1 VPTVWGKRARRGGG
15 ALVARVCTTSL
26 PADPNGGR
34 SPIFRDRARFSANR
48 DKLNRQTPEIERLVT
63 YRKQRIALSS
73 NRQKIRFSKTEKL
86 SSPASFL
93 EGAAVTR
100 LQYLRAFPTGLAR
113 RGGLAQ
119 SVFCEGFGVHKH
131 ISNRFWPTNRI
142 RRNSLKTKDR
152 DISNRF

>member
-1 VPTVWGKRARRGGG
+1 MPTVWGKRARRGGG
-15 ALVARVCTTSL
+15 AVVAHVCAISAS
-26 PADPNGGR
+26 ADLNGGR
-34 SPIFRDRARFSANR
+34 SPNSTGNRRFSTNR
-48 DKLNRQTPEIERLVT
+48 DKLNRQTPEVERLVT

-131 ISNRFWPTNRI
+131 ISNRFWLTNRI
-142 RRNSLKTKDR
+142 RRNSLKTNHR
-152 DISNRF
+152 PISNRF

>member
-1 VPTVWGKRARRGGG
+1 MPTVCGRRARHGGG
-15 ALVARVCTTSL
+15 AVVARASTTSV
-26 PADPNGGR
+26 PADLNGGR
-34 SPIFRDRARFSANR
+34 SSNSPGKQRFSTNR
-48 DKLNRQTPEIERLVT
+48 HKLNRQTPEIERLVT

-131 ISNRFWPTNRI
+131 ISNRFWLTNRI
-142 RRNSLKTKDR
+142 RRNSLKTNHR
-152 DISNRF
+152 PISNRF

>member
-131 ISNRFWPTNRI
+131 ISNRFWLTNRI
-142 RRNSLKTKDR
+142 RRNSLKTNHR
-152 DISNRF
+152 PISNRF